1 MRCALFLSLK
11 QEKGSAVTGF
21 ALVAPLVVCMFV
33 VVIQVA
39 SMLADRVTLTMA
51 AQSGVRVAS
60 TLDGTNAQG
69 RSKALS
75 VLQSRRMDKQ
85 SVVTFVD
92 EGRGGMHY
100 VVCTV
105 SSHRHIAWLNR
116 EITMTVQARAIDEGT
131 L

>member
-1 MRCALFLSLK
+1 
-11 QEKGSAVTGF
+11 
-21 ALVAPLVVCMFV
+21 MFV

-39 SMLADRVTLTMA
+39 SVLADRVTLTMA

-100 VVCTV
+100 VVCTA

-116 EITMTVQARAIDEGT
+116 EITMTVQARAIDEGA